1 MLTPQSAEFE
11 AFLKKL
17 DLASV
22 NQAGLSA
29 NLLTVALH
37 SVLTRDLP
45 ITPSGARPPNA
56 TRSAAHQGN
65 FNRCGVRILRGDSLY
80 MGLFLRPVGHPDNQ
94 GFNAFGVLADD
105 ACDPSDTLFE
115 LVEDLAEPQM
125 LWQHLMT
132 CANYERALVLVENR
146 LLHLDT
152 CPPAKLPSPRS
163 RPRL

>member
-1 MLTPQSAEFE
+1 MLTVQSAEFE

-37 SVLTRDLP
+37 SALTRDLP
-45 ITPSGARPPNA
+45 ITPSGARPPSA

-65 FNRCGVRILRGDSLY
+65 FNRCGVRLQEGDNRY
-80 MGLFLRPVGHPDNQ
+80 IGLFLRPVGHPDNQ
-94 GFNAFGVLADD
+94 ALNAFGVSSDESG
-105 ACDPSDTLFE
+105 DPSDPLFE
-115 LVEDLAEPQM
+115 RSANFSSVQEF
-125 LWQHLMT
+125 WQFLMT
-132 CANYERALVLVENR
+132 GADYEQALVLVENR

-152 CPPAKLPSPRS
+152 GLSVKVNPLLG